1 MEKRTPHCH
10 NIVSNTAKAKEEEE
24 KQKGKNSS

>member
-10 NIVSNTAKAKEEEE
+10 NIVSNTAKAKEEE